1 MRKFKL
7 VTFTLI
13 LALMPILQSCLD
25 NEDNDYWV
33 TCPPGGVL
41 AIGTMKIPN
50 ADTPRDFFIALDNGN
65 NVFPAD
71 TADIR
76 NWKYT
81 VAEGQ
86 RVFVGYV
93 KMEGEEKP
101 GYENG
106 KIFTIEDILTKD
118 IIPLTEAT
126 ADSIG
131 DDRINVTAHALT
143 KDYLTI
149 EYQYLG
155 SMDENKKHMLN
166 LVQNEITGPVEDDG
180 YICLEFR
187 HNAFDDSPSKLGSS
201 LVSFKLA
208 NIADL
213 LPTAKGIKLRVNT
226 IYDNIQYITI
236 DINEDKN
243 LKIKSFHSQ

>member
-1 MRKFKL
+1 
-7 VTFTLI
+7 
-13 LALMPILQSCLD
+13 
-25 NEDNDYWV
+25 
-33 TCPPGGVL
+33 
-41 AIGTMKIPN
+41 
-50 ADTPRDFFIALDNGN
+50 
-65 NVFPAD
+65 
-71 TADIR
+71 
-76 NWKYT
+76 
-81 VAEGQ
+81 
-86 RVFVGYV
+86 
-93 KMEGEEKP
+93 
-101 GYENG
+101 
-106 KIFTIEDILTKD
+106 
-118 IIPLTEAT
+118 
-126 ADSIG
+126 
-131 DDRINVTAHALT
+131 
-143 KDYLTI
+143 
-149 EYQYLG
+149 
-155 SMDENKKHMLN
+155 MLN

>member
-1 MRKFKL
+1 MRRFKL

-33 TCPPGGVL
+33 TCPPGGIL

-93 KMEGEEKP
+93 KMEGDEKP
-101 GYENG
+101 G
-106 KIFTIEDILTKD
+106 
-118 IIPLTEAT
+118 
-126 ADSIG
+126 
-131 DDRINVTAHALT
+131 
-143 KDYLTI
+143 
-149 EYQYLG
+149 
-155 SMDENKKHMLN
+155 
-166 LVQNEITGPVEDDG
+166 
-180 YICLEFR
+180 
-187 HNAFDDSPSKLGSS
+187 
-201 LVSFKLA
+201 
-208 NIADL
+208 
-213 LPTAKGIKLRVNT
+213 
-226 IYDNIQYITI
+226 
-236 DINEDKN
+236 
-243 LKIKSFHSQ
+243 

>member
-1 MRKFKL
+1 MKKFNL
-7 VTFTLI
+7 ITFAVI
-13 LALMPILQSCLD
+13 LMLLPILQSCLD
-25 NEDNDYWV
+25 DANNDEWV
-33 TCPPGGVL
+33 TCPPGGIL

-50 ADTPRDFFIALDNGN
+50 ADTPRDFFIALDNGD
-65 NVFPAD
+65 NVLPAD

-76 NWKYT
+76 NRKYT

-86 RVFVGYV
+86 RVFVGYLQMG
-93 KMEGEEKP
+93 KEKP

-106 KIFTIEDILTKD
+106 KIFTIEDILTKE

-155 SMDENKKHMLN
+155 SMNENKKHMLN
-166 LVQNEITGPVEDDG
+166 LVQNEITGPIKDDG
-180 YICLEFR
+180 YIYLEFR
-187 HNAFDDSPSKLGSS
+187 HNAFNDSPNQLGSC
-201 LVSFKLA
+201 LVSFKLDS
-208 NIADL
+208 IAEQL
-213 LPTAKGIKLRVNT
+213 ATAKGIKLRVNT
-226 IYDNIQYITI
+226 IYDNIQYVTI

>member
-13 LALMPILQSCLD
+13 LALLPILQSCLD

-33 TCPPGGVL
+33 TCPPGGIL
-41 AIGTMKIPN
+41 AIGTMKMPN

-166 LVQNEITGPVEDDG
+166 LVQNEMTDPVEDDG
-180 YICLEFR
+180 YICLEFITLSTTLPV
-187 HNAFDDSPSKLGSS
+187 NWVQASSPS
-201 LVSFKLA
+201 
-208 NIADL
+208 NWPI
-213 LPTAKGIKLRVNT
+213 
-226 IYDNIQYITI
+226 
-236 DINEDKN
+236 
-243 LKIKSFHSQ
+243 